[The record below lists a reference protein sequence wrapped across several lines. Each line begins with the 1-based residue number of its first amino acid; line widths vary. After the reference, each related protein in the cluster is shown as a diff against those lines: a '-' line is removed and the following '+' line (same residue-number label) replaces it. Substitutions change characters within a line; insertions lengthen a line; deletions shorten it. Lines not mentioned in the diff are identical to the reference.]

1 MQTCPSS
8 SWWRDLW
15 PRWRAQSFHVSFQL
29 LSLVAFM
36 DLIHLG
42 KPVEGIN
49 PLHAEILTLA
59 SSRNL
64 LKGSDNF
71 CGPPGMAFNFG
82 KYLAKVMA
90 APRSSR
96 TKDGGGPLQI
106 ASAIGTSQ
114 HTLPSQFAALN
125 STHRVTV
132 RYNKRINLFIVFAQ
146 SVFLVFCTK
155 GTMFFISRFHCSG
168 ASGPPNL
175 GSNFVTN
182 SSYPMAALASPSGI
196 NAFHLQGK
204 KKHCGDDPPNCY
216 IFGECKAWFSSSIL
230 IVSDGVFAGVS
241 KFIDSSGSRWR
252 FRARNS

>member
-1 MQTCPSS
+1 
-8 SWWRDLW
+8 
-15 PRWRAQSFHVSFQL
+15 
-29 LSLVAFM
+29 M

-114 HTLPSQFAALN
+114 HKLPSQLTALN

-146 SVFLVFCTK
+146 SVFLVHKRHNVLHKPVPLLWRIRTTK
-155 GTMFFISRFHCSG
+155 SRQQFRHKFLVSNGRIGFALWDKCI
-168 ASGPPNL
+168 PP
-175 GSNFVTN
+175 
-182 SSYPMAALASPSGI
+182 
-196 NAFHLQGK
+196 
-204 KKHCGDDPPNCY
+204 
-216 IFGECKAWFSSSIL
+216 
-230 IVSDGVFAGVS
+230 
-241 KFIDSSGSRWR
+241 SRQEETLR
-252 FRARNS
+252 R